1 MSESALNVNKAEKA
15 KNPSKKSPQAAE
27 VFSTP
32 KSILKWHINMM
43 LDKIYTI
50 VYCTIMLII

>member
-1 MSESALNVNKAEKA
+1 MSNSALDANKADK
-15 KNPSKKSPQAAE
+15 KPIKKSQQTIE